1 MAQKWIYCIEGEVEI
16 GFEKTPIEDNVS
28 DHERYIAAGSRYE
41 AKRIFENRFSKR
53 FTNRFYLEN
62 ARIFTVNP
70 VKQVMAPAPK
80 LDQTLQLALE
90 F

>member
-1 MAQKWIYCIEGEVEI
+1 MAQKRTYCIKGEVEI
-16 GFEKTPIEDNVS
+16 GFEKTLIEDNVS
-28 DHERYIAAGSRYE
+28 DRERYAAAGSRYE
-41 AKRIFENRFSKR
+41 AKRIFEYRFSKR

-80 LDQTLQLALE
+80 LDQTLQMA
-90 F
+90 FKF